1 MQSHL
6 RVVMAQLNFVVADI
20 AGNTERVIAAAKS
33 ARDQYQ
39 ADLIVFPE
47 LTLTGYPPEDLL
59 LRPAMQT
66 RIEQSTRRLLAE
78 VRGITLILG
87 YPQATEDKRYNCAS
101 IIQNGSFF
109 SHYYKQHLP
118 NEQVFDEQRYFNAG
132 EQPCTFAVKGIPLSV
147 AICEDLWH
155 NKPMQQARDSG
166 AKLLLT
172 LNASPFHI
180 GKQLEREQLLKQRA
194 QQGDMPI
201 VYCNLVGA
209 QDELVFDG
217 GSCLVD
223 SDGTLCYRAPAFSE
237 GLHVLDF
244 AWNGQTLIPKPAE
257 IAPLPSE
264 EASIYQ
270 ALVLG
275 LRDYVQKNG
284 FNGVLLG
291 LSGGIDSALV
301 LALAVDALGA
311 DQVQAVMMPYHYTSS
326 ISLEDAEATARA
338 AGVNYQ
344 VIPIAVMVEAFQQG
358 LQPLFEGLAK
368 DTTEENLQARCRGTL
383 LMALSNKSGKLLLT
397 TGNKSEMAVGYATLY
412 GDMAGG
418 FAPIKDVA
426 KTRVFEL
433 CRYRNSLSPII
444 PQRTIDRPPSAE
456 LAPGQKDEDSLPPYP
471 ILDAIL
477 ERYIE
482 QDQSAADIV
491 LAGFE
496 AETVRHVLQRV
507 DLSEYKRRQAAIGT
521 RITQRAFGKDRRY
534 PLSCRWQL
542 E

>member
-1 MQSHL
+1 MQPTL
-6 RVVMAQLNFVVADI
+6 RVIMAQLNFTVADI
-20 AGNTERVIAAAKS
+20 ESNTERVIEAAINAREAK
-33 ARDQYQ
+33 
-39 ADLIVFPE
+39 ADVIVFPE
-47 LTLTGYPPEDLL
+47 LCLTGYAPEDLL
-59 LRPAMQT
+59 LRPSLYL
-66 RIEQSTRRLLAE
+66 RIKQAVKRLLAE
-78 VRGITLILG
+78 VQDIYLVVG
-87 YPQATEDKRYNCAS
+87 YPWQNADKRYNCAAM
-101 IIQNGSFF
+101 IYNGKQSL
-109 SHYYKQHLP
+109 YYKQHLP
-118 NEQVFDEQRYFNAG
+118 NEQVFDEKRYFQAG
-132 EQPCTFAVKGIPLSV
+132 DAPLLLSVKDVPIAV
-147 AICEDLWH
+147 AICEDLWQSE
-155 NKPMQQARDSG
+155 PMAQAKASG

-172 LNASPFHI
+172 LNASPFHL
-180 GKQLEREQLLKQRA
+180 GKQAEREQLLAQRA
-194 QQGDMPI
+194 QEGGMPI

-223 SDGTLCYRAPAFSE
+223 TDGTLCYRAPAFEE

-244 AWNGQTLIPKPAE
+244 AWNGQTLIPQPAA

-264 EASIYQ
+264 QASVYQ

-284 FNGVLLG
+284 FNAVLLG

-311 DQVQAVMMPYHYTSS
+311 DKVQAVMMPYHYTAS
-326 ISLEDAEATARA
+326 ISLEDAQICARN
-338 AGVNYQ
+338 AGVDYQ
-344 VIPIAVMVEAFQQG
+344 VIPIAPMVEAFQQT
-358 LQPLFEGLAK
+358 LHPLFAGLAK

-426 KTRVFEL
+426 KTKVFEL

-444 PQRTIDRPPSAE
+444 PQRTIERPPSAE

-477 ERYIE
+477 ERYVE
-482 QDQSAADIV
+482 QDQSAADIC
-491 LAGFE
+491 LEGFK
-496 AETVRHVLQRV
+496 AETVRRVLQLV
-507 DLSEYKRRQAAIGT
+507 DRSEYKRRQAAIGT
-521 RITQRAFGKDRRY
+521 RITKRGFGKDRRY
-534 PLSCRWQL
+534 PLSGRWQA

>member
-1 MQSHL
+1 MQPHL

-20 AGNTERVIAAAKS
+20 AGNTERVIAAANT
-33 ARDQYQ
+33 ARDQHQ
-39 ADLIVFPE
+39 ADVIVFPE
-47 LTLTGYPPEDLL
+47 LCLTGYPPEDLL

-66 RIEQSTRRLLAE
+66 RIEKAVERLVNE
-78 VRGITLILG
+78 VRGITLIVG
-87 YPQATEDKRYNCAS
+87 YPWEEAGGRYNCAAV
-101 IIQNGSFF
+101 IQDGQYFRG
-109 SHYYKQHLP
+109 YYKQHLP

-132 EQPCTFAVKGIPLSV
+132 HLPCSFAVKDIPLAV

-155 NKPMQQARDSG
+155 SKPVQQVKNTG

-194 QQGDMPI
+194 QQGRMPI

-223 SDGTLCYRAPAFSE
+223 SEGLLCYRAPAFSE

-244 AWNGQTLIPKPAE
+244 AWDGQTLTPQPAK
-257 IAPLPSE
+257 ITPLLAE
-264 EASIYQ
+264 QASIYQ

-311 DQVQAVMMPYHYTSS
+311 DKVQAVMMPYHYTSS
-326 ISLEDAEATARA
+326 ISLEDAQICARNA
-338 AGVNYQ
+338 AVDYQ
-344 VIPIAVMVEAFQQG
+344 VIPIAPMVEAFQQT
-358 LQPLFEGLAK
+358 LQPLFTGLPK

-477 ERYIE
+477 ERYVE
-482 QDQSAADIV
+482 QDQSAADIC
-491 LAGFE
+491 AQGFA
-496 AETVRHVLQRV
+496 AETVRRVLQLV
-507 DLSEYKRRQAAIGT
+507 DRSEYKRRQGAIGT
-521 RITQRAFGKDRRY
+521 RITKRAFGKDRRY
-534 PLSCRWQL
+534 PLSCR
-542 E
+542 

>member
-1 MQSHL
+1 MQPHL

-20 AGNTERVIAAAKS
+20 AANTERVIAAAKT

-39 ADLIVFPE
+39 ADVIVFPE
-47 LTLTGYPPEDLL
+47 LCLTGYPPEDLL
-59 LRPAMQT
+59 LRPAMQA
-66 RIEQSTRRLLAE
+66 RIEQALERLKTE
-78 VRGITLILG
+78 VHGIYLVVGLPWTYG
-87 YPQATEDKRYNCAS
+87 TERSNCAVV
-101 IIQNGSFF
+101 IHNGG
-109 SHYYKQHLP
+109 HAYYHKQHLP
-118 NEQVFDEQRYFNAG
+118 NEQVFDEKRYFTAG
-132 EQPCTFAVKGIPLSV
+132 NMMLCFAVKEIPLAV
-147 AICEDLWH
+147 AICEDLWQGE
-155 NKPMQQARDSG
+155 PMQQAKASE

-172 LNASPFHI
+172 LNASPFHL

-194 QQGDMPI
+194 QEGCMPI

-223 SDGTLCYRAPAFSE
+223 AEGSLCYRAPAFSE
-237 GLHVLDF
+237 DLHLLDF
-244 AWNGQTLIPKPAE
+244 AWDGQTLIPQPAA
-257 IAPLPSE
+257 IAPLLSE
-264 EASIYQ
+264 QASIYQ

-275 LRDYVQKNG
+275 LRDYVQKNR

-311 DQVQAVMMPYHYTSS
+311 DKVQAVMMPYHYTAS
-326 ISLEDAEATARA
+326 ISLEDAELCARNA
-338 AGVNYQ
+338 AVDYQ
-344 VIPIAVMVEAFQQG
+344 VIPIAPMVEAFGQT
-358 LQPLFEGLAK
+358 LQPLFKGLPK

-456 LAPGQKDEDSLPPYP
+456 LAPGQKDQDSLPPYP

-477 ERYIE
+477 ERYVE
-482 QDQSAADIV
+482 QDQSFADIC
-491 LAGFE
+491 AGGFA
-496 AETVRHVLQRV
+496 AETVRRVLQLVER
-507 DLSEYKRRQAAIGT
+507 SEYKRRQAAIGT
-521 RITQRAFGKDRRY
+521 RITKRAFGKDRRY
-534 PLSCRWQL
+534 PLTCRWSM

>member
-1 MQSHL
+1 MQHRL
-6 RVVMAQLNFVVADI
+6 RVLMAQLNFVVADI
-20 AGNTERVIAAAKS
+20 KGNTERIIAAAKT

-39 ADLIVFPE
+39 ADVIVFPE
-47 LTLTGYPPEDLL
+47 LCLTGYPPEDLL
-59 LRPAMQT
+59 LRPAMQA
-66 RIEQSTRRLLAE
+66 RIEQALSHLLAE
-78 VRGITLILG
+78 VSVITLILG
-87 YPQATEDKRYNCAS
+87 YPWQEADKRYNSAAV
-101 IIQNGSFF
+101 IQDGRLIR
-109 SHYYKQHLP
+109 YDKQHLP
-118 NEQVFDEQRYFNAG
+118 NQQVFDEKRYFTAG
-132 EQPCTFAVKGIPLSV
+132 SAILSFTVKDVPLAL
-147 AICEDLWH
+147 AICEDLWQSE
-155 NKPMQQARDSG
+155 PVQQAKVAG

-172 LNASPFHI
+172 LNASPFHL
-180 GKQLEREQLLKQRA
+180 GKQSEREALLAERA
-194 QQGDMPI
+194 KQGDMPI
-201 VYCNLVGA
+201 AYCNLVGA

-223 SDGTLCYRAPAFSE
+223 SQGTLCYRAPAFSE

-244 AWNGQTLIPKPAE
+244 VWNGQTLIPQTAE
-257 IAPLPSE
+257 IAPLLSE
-264 EASIYQ
+264 QASLYQ

-311 DQVQAVMMPYHYTSS
+311 DKVQAVMMPYHYTSS
-326 ISLEDAEATARA
+326 ISLEDAEECARA
-338 AGVNYQ
+338 AEVDYQ
-344 VIPIAVMVEAFQQG
+344 VIPIAPMVEAFQQC
-358 LQPLFEGLAK
+358 LQPLFEGLPK

-383 LMALSNKSGKLLLT
+383 LMALSNKTGKLLLT

-477 ERYIE
+477 ERYVE
-482 QDQSAADIV
+482 QDKSLNDIC
-491 LAGFE
+491 AEGF
-496 AETVRHVLQRV
+496 AEETGRKVLQLV
-507 DLSEYKRRQAAIGT
+507 DRSEYKRKQAAIGT
-521 RITQRAFGKDRRY
+521 RITQRGFGKDRRY
-534 PLSCRWQL
+534 PLACRFSL
-542 E
+542 DD